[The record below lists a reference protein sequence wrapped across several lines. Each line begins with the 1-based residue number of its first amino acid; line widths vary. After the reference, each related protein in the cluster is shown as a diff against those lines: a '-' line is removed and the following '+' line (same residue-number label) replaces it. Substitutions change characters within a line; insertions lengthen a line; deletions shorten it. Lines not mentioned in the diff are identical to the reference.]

1 MNSVLAP
8 REIDQLVAWGGKFL
22 RAASIKSE
30 IMELLIGLGYSDGE
44 HRHGWD
50 LYLKML
56 GYMGA
61 TAKAAPTST
70 QLRRRISWAL

>member
-1 MNSVLAP
+1 M
-8 REIDQLVAWGGKFL
+8 
-22 RAASIKSE
+22 
-30 IMELLIGLGYSDGE
+30 IGLGYSDSE